1 LCFDKLLD
9 QGYLPGIVLRPSNV
23 STVRATLHFS
33 AYVPALL
40 LASALTVPLRAQT
53 VGDVQ
58 VTPETM
64 TLGVGQK
71 QTIFAAA
78 FDKQGNLVP
87 NARFTFWTSDSSV
100 AKVQRDGTVLGVKPG
115 LAKIEARTGGRRA
128 SLAVL
133 VAGAGGV
140 VPGARGAGNG
150 AAALTLEPASLRLVL
165 GETAK
170 LEPRALKE
178 DGTPAELG
186 RVVWKSLRPDVVA
199 VDSTGALLARGPGRS
214 IVQAA
219 LTNGLVA
226 TAPVE
231 VETVDMA
238 LSETRILLS
247 PDGLD
252 TLRLVVPSQGNRVMS
267 EGVVWQSTDT
277 AVARIGPTGIV
288 QGVRPGTAEIVAWL
302 SGQERRAGVIVH
314 KPVRAIVVT
323 PKPSGGPIL
332 LPLNRKHKFTVAA
345 EAIDSTPIAAI
356 RIDWEVGDSALA
368 AFDPAS
374 GELTAKRLGTT
385 SVTAKV
391 PGFAPATW
399 AIRIVPGILK
409 LDRGR
414 FALSP
419 GEGATL
425 AATLADDEGRAVG
438 AASDLTWVSDRPE
451 VAAVDGQG
459 TIDAHGFGHARVT
472 ATTSWGAAAAADVF
486 VVGDLLMVSNRGGK
500 LGIYQASAARPE
512 SLYAVLADSAANI
525 EPAASPDRTRI
536 AFSSNRAG
544 GGEYDLYVMDA
555 DGSRVRRLTSEP
567 GADGSPA
574 WTPDGTK
581 LVFTSAR
588 SGVPQIYLTPA
599 DSGEALALTG
609 SPGGNQ
615 SPAISPDGRT
625 VAFVSIRDGAP
636 RIYRMA
642 IDGSGQARAGAG
654 LLRQA
659 CPGFFPN
666 GDLVYGEERKKG
678 SREWAVVRKP
688 NGAAP
693 AALFQTEQPLVSLA
707 PSRDG
712 ERVVF
717 VTGKEAGKGRFDYRV
732 WVRGLALGA
741 QALAVKLRLGE
752 QVPTATF

>member
-1 LCFDKLLD
+1 M
-9 QGYLPGIVLRPSNV
+9 
-23 STVRATLHFS
+23 RATLHFS

-40 LASALTVPLRAQT
+40 ACALTVPLRAQA

-100 AKVQRDGTVLGVKPG
+100 AKVQKDGTVLGMKPG

-133 VAGAGGV
+133 VAGAGGM
-140 VPGARGAGNG
+140 VPGAGGAGHG

-219 LTNGLVA
+219 LANGLVA

-231 VETVDMA
+231 VETVDLA
-238 LSETRILLS
+238 LSENRILLS

-277 AVARIGPTGIV
+277 SVARIGPTGIV
-288 QGVRPGTAEIVAWL
+288 QGVKPGTAEIVAWL

-323 PKPSGGPIL
+323 PKSSGRPIL
-332 LPLNRKHKFTVAA
+332 LPLNRKHKFTVVA
-345 EAIDSTPIAAI
+345 EAIDSTPIPAI
-356 RIDWEVGDSALA
+356 RIDWEVGDPALA

-374 GELTAKRLGTT
+374 GELTAKALGTT
-385 SVTAKV
+385 SLTAKV

-399 AIRIVPGILK
+399 AIQIVPGILK
-409 LDRGR
+409 LDRTR

-419 GEGATL
+419 GERATL
-425 AATLADDEGRAVG
+425 AATLADDEGKAVG
-438 AASDLTWVSDRPE
+438 PASDLTWVSDRPE

-459 TIDAHGFGHARVT
+459 AIEAHGFGHVKVT

-486 VVGDLLMVSNRGGK
+486 VAGDLLMVSSRGGSP
-500 LGIYQASAARPE
+500 GIYQASAARPE

-525 EPAASPDRTRI
+525 EPAISPDRTWI

-555 DGSRVRRLTSEP
+555 DGGHVRRLTSEP

-574 WTPDGTK
+574 WTPDGKK

-588 SGVPQIYLTPA
+588 SGVPQIYVMPA
-599 DSGEALALTG
+599 DGGEAQALTR
-609 SPGGNQ
+609 SPGGNR

-625 VAFVSIRDGAP
+625 VAFVSIRDGAAP

-642 IDGSGQARAGAG
+642 IDGSGQTRAGAG

-666 GDLVYGEERKKG
+666 GDLLYGEERKKG
-678 SREWAVVRKP
+678 SREWAVVRMP
-688 NGAAP
+688 DGAAP

-707 PSRDG
+707 ASRDG

-732 WVRGLALGA
+732 WLRGLALGA
-741 QALAVKLRLGE
+741 QPLPVKLRLGE